1 MQEDEKDLAF
11 ALKIEFVKDSKD
23 PARVFR
29 CMSGMIQ
36 AFSEFDLHVAKTIDI
51 ETSPILL
58 LQDIETGSLVTWLK
72 NSLKGIP
79 DEALQNFELKRI
91 FGQFLYE
98 SRESFV
104 DWLENKE
111 TISSRGEIQELQ
123 EIILEK
129 AENSNLN
136 HIPAYSPPSPQQ
148 ILSSASSLKKAMDHL
163 SDQDRSAFIV
173 RRKEKTINSKFQIS
187 ESTIKE
193 LLTLRE
199 LKQKYEA
206 ILLVKKSDYLGK
218 SKWVFRYKGHQVEAH
233 ITHAGWVA
241 EFQKQEEKVLPGDSI
256 RAMIETT
263 ISYGF
268 EGEVVHEVYEVVE
281 VMEVIK
287 GGAAGQIGLMLGQ

>member
-1 MQEDEKDLAF
+1 MHDNDDNLAF
-11 ALKIEFVKDSKD
+11 ALKIDFIKDSED

-58 LQDIETGSLVTWLK
+58 LQDIESGSLVTWLK

-79 DEALQNFELKRI
+79 DEALKEMEWKRI

-98 SRESFV
+98 SRNSFV
-104 DWLENKE
+104 EWLENRE
-111 TISSRGEIQELQ
+111 TINSRGEIQELQ

-129 AENSNLN
+129 AEKSNLN

-148 ILSSASSLKKAMDHL
+148 ILSSASSLKKAVNNL
-163 SDQDRSAFIV
+163 SNKDKSIFIS
-173 RRKEKTINSKFQIS
+173 RDKEKNINQKFQIS
-187 ESTIKE
+187 EATIKE

-199 LKQKYEA
+199 ITQEQEA
-206 ILLVKKSDYLGK
+206 ILLVKKPDYLGK
-218 SKWVFRYKGHQVEAH
+218 SKWVFRYKGHLVEAH
-233 ITHAGWVA
+233 IAHAEWIGG
-241 EFQKQEEKVLPGDSI
+241 FQKQKEKVLPGDSI
-256 RAMIETT
+256 RARIKAT

-268 EGEVVHEVYEVVE
+268 EGEIVHEIYEIIE
-281 VMEVIK
+281 VLEIIR
-287 GGAAGQIGLMLGQ
+287 GGTLGQTRLL

>member
-1 MQEDEKDLAF
+1 MQEDDNNLAF
-11 ALKIEFVKDSKD
+11 ALKIDFVKDSRD

-29 CMSGMIQ
+29 CMSGMIH

-72 NSLKGIP
+72 NSLKGVP
-79 DEALQNFELKRI
+79 DEALHELKWKRI

-98 SRESFV
+98 SRNSFV
-104 DWLENKE
+104 EWLEHRE

-129 AENSNLN
+129 AEKSNLN

-148 ILSSASSLKKAMDHL
+148 ILSSASALKKATDQL
-163 SDQDRSAFIV
+163 SNRDRSIFISGAQS
-173 RRKEKTINSKFQIS
+173 RNINKQFQIS

-199 LKQKYEA
+199 IKQKYEA
-206 ILLVKKSDYLGK
+206 ILLVKKPDYLGK
-218 SKWVFRYKGHQVEAH
+218 SKWVFRYKGHQIEAH
-233 ITHAGWVA
+233 ITHAEWVGG
-241 EFQKQEEKVLPGDSI
+241 FQQQEKKVLPGDSI
-256 RAMIETT
+256 RAKIETT

-268 EGEVVHEVYEVVE
+268 EGEVVHETYEVAE
-281 VMEVIK
+281 VLEVIK
-287 GGAAGQIGLMLGQ
+287 GGASGQIGLMLGN

>member
-1 MQEDEKDLAF
+1 MQENDDDLAF
-11 ALKIEFVKDSKD
+11 ALKIDFVKESQD

-36 AFSEFDLHVAKTIDI
+36 AFSDFDTHVAKTIDV

-72 NSLKGIP
+72 NSLKDIP
-79 DEALQNFELKRI
+79 DEALKKMEWKRI

-98 SRESFV
+98 SRNSFV
-104 DWLENKE
+104 EWLEYKE
-111 TISSRGEIQELQ
+111 TISSRGEVQELQ

-129 AENSNLN
+129 AERSNLN

-148 ILSSASSLKKAMDHL
+148 ILSSASSLKKAMDNL
-163 SDQDRSAFIV
+163 SYNDRSVFIS
-173 RRKEKTINSKFQIS
+173 KNGEKRINQHFQIS

-199 LKQKYEA
+199 ITQKYEA
-206 ILLVKKSDYLGK
+206 ILLVKKPDYLGK
-218 SKWVFRYKGHQVEAH
+218 SKWVFKYKGLQVEAH
-233 ITHAGWVA
+233 ITHSEWVGG
-241 EFQKQEEKVLPGDSI
+241 FQTQEEKVLPGDSI
-256 RAMIETT
+256 RANIKTT

-268 EGEVVHEVYEVVE
+268 EGEVVHETYEIVE
-281 VMEVIK
+281 VLEVIK
-287 GGAAGQIGLMLGQ
+287 DGGASQIRLIFGG